1 MTDTDTRA
9 ALDAATLALI
19 EAATE
24 EGKAWGLHSLP
35 SGDDSTYADYSR
47 ANEARGNAEDDIKA
61 AITAHVEAEV
71 TRRLACAPSVETA
84 LAAYGTAVYE
94 LGYVLHRP
102 DRDAVLRPVKDTA
115 EAALRAAI
123 AADRER
129 AVEFAVDQAAKPMA
143 RRMAA
148 EIVTT
153 DAMISYVVGGLRVV
167 GLLRVGPGDLDAV
180 TWTRL
185 AKAIDEV
192 RRVPADLTRPTP
204 DEARRLV
211 EEYGNAVVACIP
223 AIEAGARGDGD
234 AVNAMADVIDRG
246 NKTLAA
252 LLRALGVEA

>member
-71 TRRLACAPSVETA
+71 ARRLAVADSVDDA
-84 LAAYGTAVYE
+84 GPDGLAEVE
-94 LGYVLHRP
+94 
-102 DRDAVLRPVKDTA
+102 A
-115 EAALRAAI
+115 EQVASIERLRAAI

-129 AVEFAVDQAAKPMA
+129 AVAEATDGAVQGERFAAAICRLVGARETGTGGQTVDACTASLYADAAKRIERMLA
-143 RRMAA
+143 R
-148 EIVTT
+148 
-153 DAMISYVVGGLRVV
+153 D
-167 GLLRVGPGDLDAV
+167 
-180 TWTRL
+180 
-185 AKAIDEV
+185 KA
-192 RRVPADLTRPTP
+192 RPTP
-204 DEARRLV
+204 DEARRMINELIGSMAV
-211 EEYGNAVVACIP
+211 VGNGLDDSPGAVVAKRI
-223 AIEAGARGDGD
+223 AADAR
-234 AVNAMADVIDRG
+234 
-246 NKTLAA
+246 KA